1 MPKYHFNTDDR
12 ADPNGIEM
20 ESLAQ
25 AKCEA
30 IRMAGQTI
38 CQGAEAFWAR
48 AEWKMTVTDASGLI
62 LFDLLIIGTES
73 AACGSGSRAPN
84 VGSGRVRRGSAS

>member
-1 MPKYHFNTDDR
+1 MPRYHFNIDDR
-12 ADPNGIEM
+12 TDADGAEM

-38 CQGAEAFWAR
+38 CQGAEAFWDR
-48 AEWKMTVTDASGLI
+48 AEWKMAVTDASGLI

-73 AACGSGSRAPN
+73 AACGSGSQAHRVPA
-84 VGSGRVRRGSAS
+84 GRTS

>member
-12 ADPNGIEM
+12 DDADGTEM
-20 ESLAQ
+20 ESLGQ

-38 CQGAEAFWAR
+38 CQGAEAFWDR

-73 AACGSGSRAPN
+73 AACGSGYRAPG
-84 VGSGRVRRGSAS
+84 VTARRTS

>member
-1 MPKYHFNTDDR
+1 VPKYHFNTDDR
-12 ADPNGIEM
+12 ADADGREM
-20 ESLAQ
+20 ASLAE

-30 IRMAGQTI
+30 IRMAGQTV
-38 CQGAEAFWAR
+38 CQGAEGFWNR

-73 AACGSGSRAPN
+73 AACGGGSRAP
-84 VGSGRVRRGSAS
+84 RITADRL

>member
-1 MPKYHFNTDDR
+1 MPRYHFNIDNRTDADR
-12 ADPNGIEM
+12 AVM

-30 IRMAGQTI
+30 IRMAGQAI
-38 CQGAEAFWAR
+38 CQGAEAFWDR

-73 AACGSGSRAPN
+73 AACGTGSRAHRVN
-84 VGSGRVRRGSAS
+84 AGRLS

>member
-12 ADPNGIEM
+12 ADPGGAEM

-38 CQGAEAFWAR
+38 CQGAEGFWDR

-73 AACGSGSRAPN
+73 AACGSGSRTPA
-84 VGSGRVRRGSAS
+84 VTARRTS